1 MRSHIFT
8 NNERRILEDYL
19 ANAEVNKVEVSKILD
34 RIRKHS
40 ILFEDIYLYLRVR
53 KTIPTS

>member
-1 MRSHIFT
+1 MKLHIFT
-8 NNERRILEDYL
+8 KNERRILQDYL
-19 ANAEVNKVEVSKILD
+19 TNVEENKVEVSKILD

-53 KTIPTS
+53 KTLSTS

>member
-19 ANAEVNKVEVSKILD
+19 TNADVNKVEVSKILD

-40 ILFEDIYLYLRVR
+40 ILFEDIYLYLQVR